1 MKTERMNLGA
11 LFTLAAAGMLVCAD
25 LAYAQ
30 AAPAEKKPATEK
42 QVIESPGDRP
52 IALHRV
58 GEKSSAVNLTVV
70 GKEVSPGIFQV
81 DPNAISDKRLVID
94 GKAKRVCLG
103 KWITTKKGP
112 LCEGSWV
119 EGI

>member
-1 MKTERMNLGA
+1 MKIERMNLG
-11 LFTLAAAGMLVCAD
+11 LFTLVAAGTLVCAD

-30 AAPAEKKPATEK
+30 AAPAEKQPPTEK
-42 QVIESPGDRP
+42 QLINKPGDPP
-52 IALHRV
+52 ISLHRV

-70 GKEVSPGIFQV
+70 GKEVSPGIFEV
-81 DPNAISDKRLVID
+81 DPNSISNKRLVID

-103 KWITTKKGP
+103 KWVATKQGP

>member
-1 MKTERMNLGA
+1 MKTERMNLG
-11 LFTLAAAGMLVCAD
+11 LFTLVAAGMLINAG
-25 LAYAQ
+25 LAYPQ
-30 AAPAEKKPATEK
+30 AAPAEKKPPTEK
-42 QVIESPGDRP
+42 ALINKPGDPP
-52 IALHRV
+52 ISLHRV

-70 GKEVSPGIFQV
+70 GKEVSPGIFEV
-81 DPNAISDKRLVID
+81 DPNSISNKRLVID

-103 KWITTKKGP
+103 KWVATKQGP

>member
-1 MKTERMNLGA
+1 MRWYGPTKHDAHPHLKPREERMKTERMNLGA

-30 AAPAEKKPATEK
+30 AAPAEK

-81 DPNAISDKRLVID
+81 DPNAISDK
-94 GKAKRVCLG
+94 
-103 KWITTKKGP
+103 
-112 LCEGSWV
+112 
-119 EGI
+119 